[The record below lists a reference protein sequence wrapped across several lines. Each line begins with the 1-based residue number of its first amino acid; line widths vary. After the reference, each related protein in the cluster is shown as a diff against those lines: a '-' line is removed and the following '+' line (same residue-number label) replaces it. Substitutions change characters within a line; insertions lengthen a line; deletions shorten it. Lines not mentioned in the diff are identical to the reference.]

1 VSFFSKISF
10 GFSALA
16 RHHGLKK
23 PVEFLNFQKEVEIG
37 GNLVKIIK
45 IG

>member
-10 GFSALA
+10 GLSALA
-16 RHHGLKK
+16 GYHGLKK
-23 PVEFLNFQKEVEIG
+23 PVELLNFQNEVEIG